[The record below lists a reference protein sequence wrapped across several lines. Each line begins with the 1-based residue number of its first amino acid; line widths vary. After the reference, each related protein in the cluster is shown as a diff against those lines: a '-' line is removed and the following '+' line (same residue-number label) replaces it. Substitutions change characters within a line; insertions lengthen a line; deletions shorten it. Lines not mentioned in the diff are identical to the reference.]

1 MQWAPK
7 AVTVRG
13 TAFADLADADFIAES
28 IDVEDIAANSVEAVI
43 AAGEDVLEGTVIDTA
58 VKGVYT
64 VSYAADGEQLK
75 TVTVTVAVDT
85 SALEGLVETAEAID
99 TGKYS
104 EESVK
109 ALEEALA
116 DAKAVLADEDAT
128 QAEVDAAY
136 EALSTAINGLKE
148 ATDQPDTGDYAAFV
162 PVLVL
167 LVLAAA
173 GTVIFVKRRK
183 SLAK

>member
-1 MQWAPK
+1 M
-7 AVTVRG
+7 
-13 TAFADLADADFIAES
+13 DLVQAQLR
-28 IDVEDIAANSVEAVI
+28 I

-136 EALSTAINGLKE
+136 AALEAALNGLAEKGE
-148 ATDQPDTGDYAAFV
+148 TPVTPPVDTGDYTNMAL
-162 PVLVL
+162 PIILVVV

-173 GTVIFVKRRK
+173 AGCIVFVVRRRRASK
-183 SLAK
+183 

>member
-28 IDVEDIAANSVEAVI
+28 VDVEGIANSVEAVI
-43 AAGEDVLEGTVIDTA
+43 AADEDVLEGTVIDTA

-75 TVTVTVAVDT
+75 TVTVTVAVDP

-99 TGKYS
+99 TGKYT
-104 EESVK
+104 EES
-109 ALEEALA
+109 LA

-128 QAEVDAAY
+128 QSEVDAAY

-162 PVLVL
+162 PVLIL